1 MDCFILYCAELD
13 LCTADI
19 GKAKCIKWH
28 LIHFHLKFISI
39 LFLERQ
45 LFKKTTMQER
55 LLKKQLVGTV
65 SI

>member
-45 LFKKTTMQER
+45 LFKKNNY
-55 LLKKQLVGTV
+55 VGT
-65 SI
+65 IIKKNNW